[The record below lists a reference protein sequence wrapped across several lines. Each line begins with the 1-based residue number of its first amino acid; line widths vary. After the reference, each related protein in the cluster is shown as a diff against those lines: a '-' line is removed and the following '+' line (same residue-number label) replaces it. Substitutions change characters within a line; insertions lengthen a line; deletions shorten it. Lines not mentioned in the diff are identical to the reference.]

1 MWYDILIDNEFIE
14 YFSNESN
21 TFTIIENGQKLLAP
35 TFSRFADIVT
45 GLTYACTLSNIK
57 QSSMDYLRQKEPDVF
72 RGYAFYK
79 ENQPSQDES
88 YLAMIWQSIP
98 TDQNT
103 SRYDVDLEKLD
114 AEQCAVLL
122 MYPFFSRMGGSFEIS
137 FQEDGRLKKYLL
149 ALKEKSEKE
158 RQDV

>member
-1 MWYDILIDNEFIE
+1 MRQLF
-14 YFSNESN
+14 F
-21 TFTIIENGQKLLAP
+21 
-35 TFSRFADIVT
+35 
-45 GLTYACTLSNIK
+45 YALK
-57 QSSMDYLRQKEPDVF
+57 QNEPDVL
-72 RGYAFYK
+72 RGHAFYK

-88 YLAMIWQSIP
+88 YLAMIWHSIP

-103 SRYDVDLEKLD
+103 SCYDVDLEKLD

>member
-1 MWYDILIDNEFIE
+1 MWYDILIDTEFIE

-21 TFTIIENGQKLLAP
+21 TFTIIENDQKLLAP

-45 GLTYACTLSNIK
+45 GLTFACTLSNVEQSGMDWFK
-57 QSSMDYLRQKEPDVF
+57 QNEPDIF

-79 ENQPSQDES
+79 ENQPSHDEK

-103 SRYDVDLEKLD
+103 SPYYVDLEKLN
-114 AEQCAVLL
+114 AEQCALLL
-122 MYPFFSRMGGSFEIS
+122 MYPFFSRMDGSFEIS

-149 ALKEKSEKE
+149 ALKEKSEKA
-158 RQDV
+158 RKDV

>member
-14 YFSNESN
+14 YFSDESN
-21 TFTIIENGQKLLAP
+21 TFTIIENDQKLLAP

-57 QSSMDYLRQKEPDVF
+57 QSGMDCLKQNEPDVF

-79 ENQPSQDES
+79 ENQPSQHES

-98 TDQNT
+98 TNQNT
-103 SRYDVDLEKLD
+103 SHYDVDLENLN

-122 MYPFFSRMGGSFEIS
+122 MYPFFSRMDGSFEIS
-137 FQEDGRLKKYLL
+137 FQKDGLLKKYLL
-149 ALKEKSEKE
+149 ALKEKSEKA
-158 RQDV
+158 RHDV

>member
-35 TFSRFADIVT
+35 TFSRFYDIVT

-57 QSSMDYLRQKEPDVF
+57 QSGMDCLKQNEPDVF